1 MSVTNKG
8 NVMQDLIWLAGLA
21 ALYLAVR
28 GLLRVYATTSQGVA
42 R

>member
-1 MSVTNKG
+1 MTNKG

-21 ALYLAVR
+21 ALYLAVL
-28 GLLRVYATTSQGVA
+28 GLLRLYATTSQGVA

>member
-1 MSVTNKG
+1 
-8 NVMQDLIWLAGLA
+8 MQDLIWLAGLA

-28 GLLRVYATTSQGVA
+28 ALLRLYAITAQEVV